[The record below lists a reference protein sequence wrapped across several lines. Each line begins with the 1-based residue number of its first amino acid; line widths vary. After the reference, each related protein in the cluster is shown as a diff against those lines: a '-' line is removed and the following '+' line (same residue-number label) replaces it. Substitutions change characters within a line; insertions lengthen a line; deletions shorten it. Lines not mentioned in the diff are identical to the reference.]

1 MRYLVLVSHGMF
13 AQGLH
18 SVLKML
24 AGDREEV
31 LSCSLKD
38 GEGADEYVAELKQ
51 TISVIGDSDS
61 VFLFGDIIGGSP
73 LTNTLNTLTEKGLL
87 PKTTAFGGMNLPM
100 VLTAAME
107 SDLDSES
114 LKGEI
119 ISEGQAA
126 IREVELDLD
135 DDEDEEDL

>member
-1 MRYLVLVSHGMF
+1 MRYLVLVSHGTF

-51 TISVIGDSDS
+51 TISVIGEGDS

-73 LTNTLNTLTEKGLL
+73 LTNAINAITEAGLL
-87 PKTTAFGGMNLPM
+87 PRTRIFGGVNLPA
-100 VLTAAME
+100 VLTAALSPE
-107 SDLDSES
+107 ADDDS
-114 LKGEI
+114 LAADVV
-119 ISEGQAA
+119 SEGVAA
-126 IREVELDLD
+126 LQEFKVAVED
-135 DDEDEEDL
+135 DDEDDL

>member
-24 AGDREEV
+24 AGDREEI

-38 GEGADEYVAELKQ
+38 GEGADEYVKDVKQ
-51 TISVIGDSDS
+51 TISVIGDDDS

-73 LTNTLNTLTEKGLL
+73 LTNAINTITEAGLL
-87 PKTTAFGGMNLPM
+87 PRTRIFGGVNLPA
-100 VLTAAME
+100 VLTAALSPE
-107 SDLDSES
+107 ADDDS
-114 LKGEI
+114 LAADVV
-119 ISEGQAA
+119 SEGVAA
-126 IREVELDLD
+126 LQEFKVAVDE
-135 DDEDEEDL
+135 DDEDDL

>member
-31 LSCSLKD
+31 LCCSLKD

-73 LTNTLNTLTEKGLL
+73 LTNAITEAGLL
-87 PKTTAFGGMNLPM
+87 PRTRIFGGVNLPA
-100 VLTAAME
+100 VLTAALSPE
-107 SDLDSES
+107 ADDDS
-114 LKGEI
+114 LAADVV
-119 ISEGQAA
+119 SEGVAA
-126 IREVELDLD
+126 LQEFKVAVDE
-135 DDEDEEDL
+135 DDEDDL